1 MNLQWYENT
10 MKLTEEERNTRA
22 ETKRKREA
30 PRRKKV

>member
-1 MNLQWYENT
+1 
-10 MKLTEEERNTRA
+10 MKLVEEERNTRA